1 MAQESGEH
9 HGIHIREIK
18 DLARRF
24 DPAVI
29 EGCIQQAIDLGRPRD
44 CDVDA
49 ATAETVDI
57 LSKAGYVRSRMDDG
71 LSLGEAVRE
80 LGRKI
85 RQVQEGGSPEA

>member
-1 MAQESGEH
+1 MAQASGDH

-18 DLARRF
+18 DLAQRF

-29 EGCIQQAIDLGRPRD
+29 EGCLQQAIDFGRPQD
-44 CDVDA
+44 CDLDA
-49 ATAETVDI
+49 ATEEAVDI
-57 LSKAGYVRSRMDDG
+57 LSKAGYVRSRMDEG

-85 RQVQEGGSPEA
+85 RQVQQGGSPEA

>member
-1 MAQESGEH
+1 MSEESGGH

-29 EGCIQQAIDLGRPRD
+29 DGCLQQTLDSGHPQD
-44 CDVDA
+44 CELDA
-49 ATAETVDI
+49 DTEEAVDI
-57 LSKAGYVRSRMDDG
+57 LSKASYVRSRMEDG

-85 RQVQEGGSPEA
+85 RQVQEGASPEG